1 MKVEQ
6 YYLDLQKVN
15 DLPTKEEKEQI
26 HRYYSDLLHFS
37 QDGRD
42 SIAKSIF
49 LTLNRGGYLIDNR
62 EEKIDQV
69 ING

>member
-26 HRYYSDLLHFS
+26 HRYYLDMLHLF

>member
-6 YYLDLQKVN
+6 YYLDLNKVN

-26 HRYYSDLLHFS
+26 HRYYLDMLHLF

>member
-15 DLPTKEEKEQI
+15 NLSTKEEKEQI
-26 HRYYSDLLHFS
+26 HRYYLDMLHLS

-42 SIAKSIF
+42 SIAQSIF
-49 LTLNRGGYLIDNR
+49 LTLKSGGYLIDSR
-62 EEKIDQV
+62 EEKIDQI

>member
-26 HRYYSDLLHFS
+26 HRYYLDMLHLF

-42 SIAKSIF
+42 SVAKSIF
-49 LTLNRGGYLIDNR
+49 LTLNKSGYLVDNR
-62 EEKIDQV
+62 EEKIDQI

>member
-26 HRYYSDLLHFS
+26 HRYYLDMLHLF

-42 SIAKSIF
+42 SVAKSIF
-49 LTLNRGGYLIDNR
+49 LTLNKGGYLVDNR
-62 EEKIDQV
+62 EEKIDQI